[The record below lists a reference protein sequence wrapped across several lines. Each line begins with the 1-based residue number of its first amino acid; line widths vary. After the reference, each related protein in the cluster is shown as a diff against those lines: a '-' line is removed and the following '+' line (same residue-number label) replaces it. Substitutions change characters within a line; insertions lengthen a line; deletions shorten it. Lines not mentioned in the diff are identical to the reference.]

1 MVKHNIKN
9 YIRAIIVIAILVFFA
24 CCLFKLS
31 ILKSISYSISITSV
45 LVVVF
50 INFAWKWNI
59 FKGWLVPF
67 PNLNG
72 CWNGFIKSSYK
83 NACSEIPIKVKIKQT
98 FLHIQVGFQSE
109 ESKSNSIVAAFNIDK
124 DRGIV
129 QLCYSYQNDP
139 KATLQEK
146 SPIHYGSVILDIDE
160 DNNSMSGQYW
170 TTRNTTGEMYL
181 EKQI

>member
-9 YIRAIIVIAILVFFA
+9 YITVVIVIAILVFLA
-24 CCLFKLS
+24 CCLFDLS
-31 ILKSISYSISITSV
+31 IWDSISYSISITSF
-45 LVVVF
+45 LVVMF
-50 INFAWKWNI
+50 INFAWRWKI
-59 FKGWLVPF
+59 FRVWLVPF

-98 FLHIQVGFQSE
+98 FLHIQVRFQSK

-124 DRGIV
+124 DRDIV

-139 KATLQEK
+139 KATLQKK

-160 DNNSMSGQYW
+160 DNNSMDGLYW
-170 TTRNTTGEMYL
+170 TTKNTTGEIYL